1 MLLLALVASTQQLL
15 LSLGLLLLMLRIVLL
30 EPATSSGLIKA
41 IIGHASTHI
50 RSHQGHHLLAIIGHA

>member
-30 EPATSSGLIKA
+30 EPAASSGLIKA
-41 IIGHASTHI
+41 IIGHA
-50 RSHQGHHLLAIIGHA
+50 